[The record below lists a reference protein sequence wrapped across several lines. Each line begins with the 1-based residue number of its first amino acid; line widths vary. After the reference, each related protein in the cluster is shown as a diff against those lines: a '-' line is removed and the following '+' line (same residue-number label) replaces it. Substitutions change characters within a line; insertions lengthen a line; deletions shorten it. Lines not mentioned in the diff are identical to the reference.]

1 MMRKKEKEKKK
12 EVPEMHQLLEAR
24 DYTGAITLSDFER
37 KVDSDKKRAS
47 GWRAGA
53 GGEYEWVE
61 GGSSAMTGEEAK
73 QDETRMLWK
82 AYAAFHLGGERPQ
95 LRLADRPELSTL
107 DFFRP
112 PSAAAGP
119 AEECQGES
127 MRTVRILAPRSAA
140 ARAAALGEPRVRMA
154 GRRAR
159 ALRV

>member
-1 MMRKKEKEKKK
+1 M
-12 EVPEMHQLLEAR
+12 EVLYVGRLSVATYGWNDLLLRVRDADGAPLSGVPWTRVVASATTRPLFLQLDAQPTDLAVLLQPQHR
-24 DYTGAITLSDFER
+24 LWMYGD
-37 KVDSDKKRAS
+37 
-47 GWRAGA
+47 AG
-53 GGEYEWVE
+53 
-61 GGSSAMTGEEAK
+61 T
-73 QDETRMLWK
+73 